1 MPLIDQTYFHSSIN
15 IPNID
20 NIAVSENVM
29 MFINEYETELL
40 LDLLGLNLYQTY
52 LANPLIQRFVDLTNG
67 ALYITKSGEH
77 KKWKGLKN
85 TIGSNKY
92 SLIAYYVYFHISIN
106 TATTTTG
113 IGEVFNKTDNANRV
127 SPINK
132 QAAAWNK
139 MITWVY
145 ELYDFLEEKKSIYPE
160 WQKAYCFEEHYTVI
174 NNMNL

>member
-29 MFINEYETELL
+29 MFIDEYETELL

-77 KKWKGLKN
+77 KK
-85 TIGSNKY
+85 
-92 SLIAYYVYFHISIN
+92 
-106 TATTTTG
+106 
-113 IGEVFNKTDNANRV
+113 
-127 SPINK
+127 
-132 QAAAWNK
+132 
-139 MITWVY
+139 
-145 ELYDFLEEKKSIYPE
+145 
-160 WQKAYCFEEHYTVI
+160 
-174 NNMNL
+174 

>member
-1 MPLIDQTYFHSSIN
+1 M
-15 IPNID
+15 
-20 NIAVSENVM
+20 
-29 MFINEYETELL
+29 
-40 LDLLGLNLYQTY
+40 
-52 LANPLIQRFVDLTNG
+52 
-67 ALYITKSGEH
+67 
-77 KKWKGLKN
+77 
-85 TIGSNKY
+85 
-92 SLIAYYVYFHISIN
+92 YFHISIN

-160 WQKAYCFEEHYTVI
+160 WQKAYCFEEYYTII